1 MTAIRSHFKPTKV
14 EVKVGDKVYFHVTNL
29 EQDFDIPHGFAIY
42 GTLLPNILIMP
53 GKQKLWY
60 GNLKNQVYI
69 PSIVLISVLHCIKKC
84 NIIFVY
90 PHKNKKVRLMPG
102 YSFIRNNTIP

>member
-1 MTAIRSHFKPTKV
+1 LTS
-14 EVKVGDKVYFHVTNL
+14 
-29 EQDFDIPHGFAIY
+29 HGFAIF
-42 GTLLPNILIMP
+42 GAQLPNILIMP
-53 GKQKLWY
+53 GQTKTVVWEPKKP
-60 GNLKNQVYI
+60 GVY

-90 PHKNKKVRLMPG
+90 PHKNKKARFMPG